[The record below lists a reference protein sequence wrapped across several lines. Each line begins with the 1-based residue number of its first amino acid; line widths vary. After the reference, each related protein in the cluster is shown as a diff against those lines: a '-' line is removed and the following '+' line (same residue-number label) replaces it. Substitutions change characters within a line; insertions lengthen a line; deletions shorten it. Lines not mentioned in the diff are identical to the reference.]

1 MKNDEL
7 WRRGAAPLFCS
18 STVVKWRLPSPLR
31 GKSPTDWLKV
41 MKRHLVL
48 IEDEPAIRENYR
60 DAFERRGYRVS
71 AYSNRNSAFQA
82 LRAGLPDLAIIDVGL
97 GDEPEGGFTLCQ
109 DLRVLSPTLPIIFLT
124 ARDSDIDSVHG
135 LRLGADDYVTKDMSM
150 DHLLA
155 RVTALLRRADA
166 WSEALRQPDE
176 VLNRGRLTLNVDRMT
191 AQWDSYAIEL
201 TVTEF
206 WMLHSLVQHPGHVRS
221 RDQLMDAASTVL
233 DNNTVTSHIKRIR
246 RKFQDVDSA
255 FDGIHTAYGMGY
267 RWNAHEA

>member
-1 MKNDEL
+1 
-7 WRRGAAPLFCS
+7 
-18 STVVKWRLPSPLR
+18 
-31 GKSPTDWLKV
+31 
-41 MKRHLVL
+41 MKRHIVL

-71 AYSNRNSAFQA
+71 AYGDRTSAFQV
-82 LRAGLPDLAIIDVGL
+82 LRTALPDLAIIDVGL

-109 DLRVLSPTLPIIFLT
+109 DLRSLSKTLPIIFLT

-166 WSEALRQPDE
+166 WAEALKQPDE
-176 VLNRGRLTLNVDRMT
+176 VVHRGRLVLNVDRMT
-191 AQWDSYAIEL
+191 AEWNGRPIDL

-221 RDQLMDAASTVL
+221 RDQLMEAASTVL
-233 DNNTVTSHIKRIR
+233 DDNTVTSHIKRIR
-246 RKFQDVDSA
+246 RKFLQIDEG

>member
-1 MKNDEL
+1 
-7 WRRGAAPLFCS
+7 
-18 STVVKWRLPSPLR
+18 
-31 GKSPTDWLKV
+31 
-41 MKRHLVL
+41 MKRHIVL

-71 AYSNRNSAFQA
+71 AYGDRPSAFQV
-82 LRAGLPDLAIIDVGL
+82 LRTALPDLAIIDVGL
-97 GDEPEGGFTLCQ
+97 GEEPEGGFTLCQ
-109 DLRVLSPTLPIIFLT
+109 DLRSLSKTLPIIFLT

-166 WSEALRQPDE
+166 WAEALKQPDE
-176 VLNRGRLTLNVDRMT
+176 VVHRGRLALNVDRMT
-191 AQWDSYAIEL
+191 AEWNGQPIDL

-221 RDQLMDAASTVL
+221 RDQLMEAASTVL
-233 DNNTVTSHIKRIR
+233 DDNTVTSHIKRIR
-246 RKFQDVDSA
+246 RKFMQLDDK

>member
-1 MKNDEL
+1 
-7 WRRGAAPLFCS
+7 
-18 STVVKWRLPSPLR
+18 
-31 GKSPTDWLKV
+31 

-191 AQWDSYAIEL
+191 AQWDSHAIEL

>member
-1 MKNDEL
+1 
-7 WRRGAAPLFCS
+7 
-18 STVVKWRLPSPLR
+18 
-31 GKSPTDWLKV
+31 
-41 MKRHLVL
+41 MKRHIML

-71 AYSNRNSAFQA
+71 VYGDRTSAFQV
-82 LRAGLPDLAIIDVGL
+82 LRTSLPDLAIIDVGL

-109 DLRVLSPTLPIIFLT
+109 DLRSLSKTVPIIFLT

-166 WSEALRQPDE
+166 WAEALKQPDE
-176 VLNRGRLTLNVDRMT
+176 VVHRGRLALNVDRMT
-191 AQWDSYAIEL
+191 AEWNGQPIDL

-221 RDQLMDAASTVL
+221 RDQLMEAASTVL
-233 DNNTVTSHIKRIR
+233 DDNTVTSHIKRIR
-246 RKFQDVDSA
+246 RKFQQIDDA

>member
-1 MKNDEL
+1 MKQ
-7 WRRGAAPLFCS
+7 
-18 STVVKWRLPSPLR
+18 
-31 GKSPTDWLKV
+31 
-41 MKRHLVL
+41 HIVL

-71 AYSNRNSAFQA
+71 VYGDRASAYQV
-82 LRAGLPDLAIIDVGL
+82 LRTSLPDLAIIDVGL

-109 DLRVLSPTLPIIFLT
+109 DLRGLSKTLPIIFLT

-135 LRLGADDYVTKDMSM
+135 LRLGADDYVTKDMSIE
-150 DHLLA
+150 HLLA

-166 WSEALRQPDE
+166 WAEALKQPDE
-176 VLNRGRLTLNVDRMT
+176 VVHRGRLALNVDRMT
-191 AQWDSYAIEL
+191 AEWSGQPIDL

-221 RDQLMDAASTVL
+221 RDQLMEAASTVL
-233 DNNTVTSHIKRIR
+233 DDNTVTSHIKRIR
-246 RKFQDVDSA
+246 RKFMQIDDS